1 MRRYLLLPLLISPLA
16 QAMQSLDDASLS
28 GVSGQNGITLEI
40 TGGGWGGANTNV
52 DYSQDGQTLSL
63 KGVSNKPQSGS
74 SVSTH
79 TIDVVGDQLQIKH
92 QASPQVLSVGNIQ
105 MGGSDKSF
113 GNFRAFYTLGSTLK
127 LRGGGA
133 EGVTGIAVNDS
144 QLSLTDVTF
153 FYRDNGFDLIVKG
166 ASFDTYLNN
175 VYLDIVGG
183 GSGTAIKLNLGD
195 TRFVASIGA
204 VGLDLAH
211 GDVVPGVLATPSNPD
226 TRGTDSARSF
236 GKLNMDL
243 KLGGSISVAG
253 GGASGE
259 GLRITPNITINN
271 SLFQYQ
277 DEGVLRAEN
286 FAGTLSSTSGITLDL
301 QQDGLGSYA
310 KVAFQDL
317 HLSATLGGLI
327 IGNPANQKLGS
338 LAFDLNFIDQGAKQ
352 NWLKLRAGGDP
363 NSGLKGLTSDL
374 SWNMANSAVSLTDNG
389 NSIYFSGLR
398 TNGTGQ
404 LTVDLT
410 KSCAGGVSTSCY
422 AGTQSDTSKGS
433 YNGHF
438 DGLRFGLKEVK
449 GSYSFDG
456 LRVGSATAPLQGGT
470 ELLVLMEV
478 FPAYDFNLNGQLT
491 ILPGGNVGDGL
502 RYNADFFVTE
512 GNAALTVDEVGK
524 GLWLAGS
531 SYEMHYRGGSVD
543 VTNNG
548 IELRKGTY
556 WSKLDVSDVRWG
568 NKTTG
573 ASLGRIVLKRYE
585 QGSSLILSS
594 GGAGALCV
602 GGSGTSAST
611 CNAAYNAVSN
621 PGGGGR
627 WEDRGN
633 EGVTVK
639 LKNVFVKDATG
650 SPANTVSSN
659 EKRNQLIVETNRSK
673 DVNDK
678 AINGTGSQLVLDNFY
693 TSDGDVSNP
702 SANTYGF
709 NADLNLDVAPT
720 KVKIKSGPNAG
731 TNVSPD
737 PLGFA
742 VNGRIHFKQFDI
754 ERLQNV
760 HPAGG
765 AVTAMYGIK
774 AQNADIRANLT
785 ATPIN

>member
-1 MRRYLLLPLLISPLA
+1 MRGYFLLSLLLSPLA

-28 GVSGQNGITLEI
+28 AVTGQDGISLEI
-40 TGGGWGGANTNV
+40 TGAGWGGDTTHV

-63 KGVSNKPQSGS
+63 KGVSSKPQSGL
-74 SVSTH
+74 SVSTSS
-79 TIDVVGDQLQIKH
+79 IDVVGEQLQITH
-92 QASPQVLSVGNIQ
+92 QASPTVLTVANVQ
-105 MGGSDKSF
+105 MAGSDKSF

-127 LRGGGA
+127 LKGGGA
-133 EGVTGIAVNDS
+133 DGVTGIAVDDS
-144 QLSLTDVTF
+144 QLSLTGVTF

-175 VYLDIVGG
+175 AYLDIVSG
-183 GSGTAIKLNLGD
+183 GSGSAIKLSLGS
-195 TRFVASIGA
+195 TRFVGSIGA
-204 VGLDLAH
+204 IGLDLAH
-211 GDVVPGVLATPSNPD
+211 GDPLLGVPATPTNPD
-226 TRGTDSARSF
+226 TRDTNAGRSF
-236 GKLNMDL
+236 GKLSMDL
-243 KLGGSISVAG
+243 NLGGSVSIAG
-253 GGASGE
+253 GGASAE
-259 GLRITPNITINN
+259 GLRIIPNVSIGN

-277 DEGVLRAEN
+277 DEGVIRAEN
-286 FAGTLSSTSGITLDL
+286 FAGTLSSTSGLTLDL
-301 QQDGLGSYA
+301 EQDGLGSYA

-317 HLSATLGGLI
+317 HLNATLGGLI

-352 NWLKLRAGGDP
+352 NWMKLRAGGDI
-363 NSGLKGLTSDL
+363 NSGLQGLTSDL
-374 SWNMANSAVSLTDNG
+374 SWNLANSSVALTDNG

-404 LTVDLT
+404 LSVDVT
-410 KSCAGGVSTSCY
+410 KSCAAGVSTGCY
-422 AGTQSDTSKGS
+422 AGTQSDMSKGN

-438 DGLRFGLKEVK
+438 DGLRLGLNNVK

-502 RYNADFFVTE
+502 RYNADFVVTE

-524 GLWLAGS
+524 GLWLAGT
-531 SYEMHYRGGSVD
+531 SYEMHYRDGSLD
-543 VTNNG
+543 VSNNG

-556 WSKLDVSDVRWG
+556 WSKLDVADVRWG
-568 NKTTG
+568 DRLTG
-573 ASLGRIVLKRYE
+573 MSLGRIVFKRYE
-585 QGSSLILSS
+585 QGSSLTVSS

-602 GGSGTSAST
+602 GGSGANASA
-611 CNAAYNAVSN
+611 CNAA
-621 PGGGGR
+621 GGR

-639 LKNVFVKDATG
+639 LKNVFVKDNSG
-650 SPANTVSSN
+650 SPANTVSTN

-673 DVNDK
+673 DANGK
-678 AINGTGSQLVLDNFY
+678 AINGSGSQLVVDNFY
-693 TSDGDVSNP
+693 TADGNPNNP
-702 SANTYGF
+702 SANTYGV
-709 NADLNLDVAPT
+709 NVDINLDVAPT
-720 KVKIKSGPNAG
+720 KVKIKTGANAG
-731 TNVSPD
+731 NYVSPD

-742 VNGRIHFKQFDI
+742 VNGRIHFKEVNV

-760 HPAGG
+760 HPVGG
-765 AVTAMYGIK
+765 AVTAMYGMK